1 MGERVTIQE
10 VAARAQVSAAT
21 VSRVL
26 SGSLPT
32 SAGARAKVLR
42 AVRDLDY
49 VVNAH
54 ARALAGTGRKTV
66 AVLTRNVTSPFFSQV
81 AQGVENEATA
91 RGRLCIVCTTGNDIG
106 REHELVQMLREQ
118 GAEMVVLVGG
128 AVEDDEYRERMARY
142 AQALAAVGSRLVL
155 CGRPAPPPEVP
166 AVVVEYDNEAGAYG
180 ITSHLLTA
188 GHRRI
193 VFLGQ
198 LPGNST
204 SEDRIA
210 GYRKALGDFGLPPE
224 AARVVGTGF
233 NKRQGYETMNG
244 LLEAG
249 KPDFTAVFAG
259 DDEVAAG
266 AMKALRKHGLSV
278 PDDISLI
285 GYNDDPVADDLTP
298 GLTTVHIPAEEMGRA
313 AVRLALREEQGPGQE
328 RHLLGTHIVV
338 RKSVGRPA

>member
-10 VAARAQVSAAT
+10 VAQRAQVSAAT

-26 SGSLPT
+26 SGSHPT
-32 SAGARAKVLR
+32 SAGARARVLR
-42 AVRDLDY
+42 AVKDLDY

-66 AVLTRNVTSPFFSQV
+66 AVLIRDVTSPFFSQV
-81 AQGVENEATA
+81 AQGVEYEATT
-91 RGRLCIVCTTGNDIG
+91 RGRLCMVCTTGGDNA
-106 REHELVQMLREQ
+106 REHEMVQMLREQ
-118 GAEMVVLVGG
+118 RAETVVLVGG
-128 AVEDDEYRERMARY
+128 VVENDEYRERMTRY

-155 CGRPAPPPEVP
+155 CGRPAPPPDVP
-166 AVVVEYDNEAGAYG
+166 ALVVEYDNEAGAYG

-204 SEDRIA
+204 SEDRIS
-210 GYRKALGDFGLPPE
+210 GYRRALLDFGLPPE

-233 NKRQGYETMNG
+233 NKRQGYASMNT
-244 LLEAG
+244 LLESG
-249 KPDFTAVFAG
+249 ELDFTAVFAG

-266 AMKALRKHGLSV
+266 AMKALRKHGLTV

-298 GLTTVHIPAEEMGRA
+298 GLTTVHIPAEEMGRTA
-313 AVRLALREEQGPGQE
+313 LRLALRDDPGSGQE
-328 RHLLGTHIVV
+328 RQLLGTHIVV
-338 RKSVGRPA
+338 RDSVGRPA